1 MVMPDDFIPL
11 AEETGLILPIG
22 QWALQEGCR
31 QMREWREVN
40 GHGVLPTMSLNLSGR
55 QLTECDLVGDVG
67 RMLEAERLE
76 GHELDLEVTENV
88 IMADT
93 DSTRGCLAGLRALH
107 LGVSIDDFGT
117 GHSSLSHLD
126 RLPVDTL
133 KIDRSFLRTH
143 GGHPHKTE
151 IVRTIVGLGHS
162 LDLEVIAEGS
172 RRPASSRS
180 CGRWAAITGRDTSS
194 RRRSR
199 RTRPGP
205 CCTPPSRRTPGGVRP
220 A

>member
-1 MVMPDDFIPL
+1 
-11 AEETGLILPIG
+11 
-22 QWALQEGCR
+22 
-31 QMREWREVN
+31 
-40 GHGVLPTMSLNLSGR
+40 
-55 QLTECDLVGDVG
+55 
-67 RMLEAERLE
+67 MLEAERLE

-93 DSTRGCLAGLRALH
+93 ESTRGCLAGLRALH

-162 LDLEVIAEGS
+162 LDLEVIAEGVET
-172 RRPASSRS
+172 PGSSRS
-180 CGRWAAITGRDTSS
+180 CARWGCDHGQGLSL
-194 RRRSR
+194 
-199 RTRPGP
+199 
-205 CCTPPSRRTPGGVRP
+205 RP
-220 A
+220 ARGGGRGRAMLHTV